1 MYKEANIKVDQR
13 SDKCVYITIGN
24 WTIYLDDST
33 NEKIIDH
40 WIEGE
45 ESNDWYKQIQKRFS
59 T

>member
-45 ESNDWYKQIQKRFS
+45 ESND
-59 T
+59 